1 MLAAAMSVS
10 GAYAADETAAVSQA
24 ADKTV
29 PAEPAAAPAAAP
41 ASVTKPEAPEP
52 AASPAAPANVSQ
64 AQDADVGQSAAA
76 PARARTVIRNQQAQQ
91 PQQTQYDNS
100 YETKY
105 FDSVQD
111 VPLSADELNALRI
124 TQRWSA
130 KASKSP
136 LPARDGG
143 VSFVYGMQPI
153 NIVCSP
159 LNVTDIELE
168 PGETVNTIHVG
179 DSARWLIEPAITG
192 GEGTSIQHL
201 IVKPLDAGIKTSM
214 VVTTNVRTYHINLK
228 AHATRFMPQVSFA
241 YPEKA
246 YAKLEAAQQQAAQA
260 RAANTIPETG
270 EYLGNLDFNY
280 EIDGDDASWKPLRVY
295 NNGSKTII
303 QLPKSVQ
310 AAEAPALL
318 VMRDGSKTE
327 NLVNYR
333 LIGDRYIVDSVFDQA
348 VLIAGVGSSQV
359 RVTIRRQK

>member
-1 MLAAAMSVS
+1 
-10 GAYAADETAAVSQA
+10 
-24 ADKTV
+24 
-29 PAEPAAAPAAAP
+29 
-41 ASVTKPEAPEP
+41 
-52 AASPAAPANVSQ
+52 
-64 AQDADVGQSAAA
+64 
-76 PARARTVIRNQQAQQ
+76 
-91 PQQTQYDNS
+91 
-100 YETKY
+100 
-105 FDSVQD
+105 
-111 VPLSADELNALRI
+111 
-124 TQRWSA
+124 
-130 KASKSP
+130 
-136 LPARDGG
+136 
-143 VSFVYGMQPI
+143 
-153 NIVCSP
+153 
-159 LNVTDIELE
+159 
-168 PGETVNTIHVG
+168 
-179 DSARWLIEPAITG
+179 
-192 GEGTSIQHL
+192 
-201 IVKPLDAGIKTSM
+201 M

-333 LIGDRYIVDSVFDQA
+333 LIGDRYIVDSVFAQA

>member
-1 MLAAAMSVS
+1 MNKILISMLAAAMSVS
-10 GAYAADETAAVSQA
+10 GAYAAD
-24 ADKTV
+24 V
-29 PAEPAAAPAAAP
+29 PASGTATAPAAAPAAAP
-41 ASVTKPEAPEP
+41 VVASQSADKP
-52 AASPAAPANVSQ
+52 AAAAQAAVVPAAEKT
-64 AQDADVGQSAAA
+64 D
-76 PARARTVIRNQQAQQ
+76 AQQ
-91 PQQTQYDNS
+91 QKQYDNS

-111 VPLSADELNALRI
+111 VPLSADELNALKI

-228 AHATRFMPQVSFA
+228 AHATKFMPQVSFA

-246 YAKLEAAQQQAAQA
+246 YARLEAAQQQAAQA
-260 RAANTIPETG
+260 RAARTIPETG

-280 EIDGDDASWKPLRVY
+280 EIDGDDPSWKPLRVY

-333 LIGDRYIVDSVFDQA
+333 LIGNRYIVDSVFDQA